1 MRRWKN
7 WIDGKWT
14 ESAAGEMT
22 GIENP
27 ATRETIAEVPNSTSE
42 DVNRAVQA
50 AKRAFYD
57 GRWTGLMRGER
68 QKMLW
73 RLGELVEQKAEEL
86 ARVESENTGK
96 PFKYLS
102 LGIDLPAAIDHLRFF
117 AACTRDTFG
126 DEAGEYLPNYTSI
139 FRSEPVGVVG
149 QITPWNYPLVMA
161 IWKIGPALAAGCTLV
176 LKPAPSTPL
185 TTLMLGELTA
195 EAGLPPGVV
204 NIVTGDNATGQS
216 IVEHPDVRLI
226 CLTGSTAAGKKVMAA
241 ASASLKR
248 VHLELGGK
256 APFLVFDD
264 ADAAIV
270 GEKAAFAAS
279 LNTGQDCTAAT
290 RIYVTGDKQKSV
302 TEAVVEAMR
311 AVKVGDPFDDTVR
324 MGPLISKVQLER
336 VQGFV
341 QRARAQSASVLTGG
355 TAPANGDNRGYY
367 FEPTVITNVAQDSE
381 IIQSEVFGPVVTIST
396 FQDDADA
403 VRLAND
409 VSYGLAAS
417 VWTKDIGRAMKISKD
432 LEFGAVWI
440 NDHLPATSET
450 PHGGFKQ
457 SGVGKDLS
465 HESVK
470 NYKITKHVMVTHS

>member
-1 MRRWKN
+1 MKRWKN
-7 WIDGKWT
+7 WINGKWT
-14 ESAAGEMT
+14 ESVAGQMT
-22 GIENP
+22 RIENP
-27 ATRETIAEVPNSTSE
+27 ATGEQIGEVSNSAPE
-42 DVNRAVQA
+42 DVDRAVQA

-68 QKMLW
+68 QRMLW

-96 PFKYLS
+96 PFQYLS
-102 LGIDLPAAIDHLRFF
+102 RGIDLPAAIDHLRFF

-195 EAGLPPGVV
+195 EAGFPPGVV

-226 CLTGSTAAGKKVMAA
+226 SLTGSTAAGKKVMAA

-264 ADAAIV
+264 ADPSIV

-290 RIYVTGDKQKSV
+290 RIYVTPDKQKSV

-311 AVKVGDPFDDTVR
+311 AVRVGDPFDDSVR

-341 QRARAQSASVLTGG
+341 ERARVPSASV
-355 TAPANGDNRGYY
+355 
-367 FEPTVITNVAQDSE
+367 
-381 IIQSEVFGPVVTIST
+381 
-396 FQDDADA
+396 
-403 VRLAND
+403 RLP
-409 VSYGLAAS
+409 SGLILMLAGFRSRCVMPLSWAAS
-417 VWTKDIGRAMKISKD
+417 SASAI
-432 LEFGAVWI
+432 
-440 NDHLPATSET
+440 
-450 PHGGFKQ
+450 
-457 SGVGKDLS
+457 
-465 HESVK
+465 
-470 NYKITKHVMVTHS
+470 